1 MTTGDRIK
9 ALRLLNGW
17 TQKELG
23 ARMNMTQSAVGQ
35 FETGKNFP
43 KAVTLQKFAAALHT
57 SPEFLMGWSD
67 GPIPETD
74 NPVYAA
80 KAAAILDVPPSFL
93 MGTGTEIEFLPDS
106 MKQLDEC
113 NEDNDTIAWL
123 LKAFICSTKRGSK
136 RPWSG
141 FGSWNRSRRIG
152 KTGAGRRK
160 MKKWR
165 RKAFHSM
172 TLYARR

>member
-67 GPIPETD
+67 GPIPDTD

-80 KAAAILDVPPSFL
+80 KAAAILDLPPGVL
-93 MGTGTEIEFLPDS
+93 LGTATDADGQPVTPEL
-106 MKQLDEC
+106 LREC
-113 NEDNDTIAWL
+113 AENRENDAVAWL
-123 LKAFICSTKRGSK
+123 LKSFYML
-136 RPWSG
+136 
-141 FGSWNRSRRIG
+141 NE
-152 KTGAGRRK
+152 TGQQKALERVWELEQIPAYRKDGRRT
-160 MKKWR
+160 
-165 RKAFHSM
+165 AEAEEE
-172 TLYARR
+172 TEEET

>member
-67 GPIPETD
+67 GPIPDTD

-113 NEDNDTIAWL
+113 NEDNDTVAWL
-123 LKAFICSTKRGSK
+123 LK
-136 RPWSG
+136 G
-141 FGSWNRSRRIG
+141 FYMLNE
-152 KTGAGRRK
+152 TGQQKAMERVWELEQIPAYRK
-160 MKKWR
+160 DGCR
-165 RKAFHSM
+165 AAEDEEEE
-172 TLYARR
+172 T